1 MAVVS
6 DTFWVGKSVLI
17 TGITGFKGSWLATWL
32 VNLGAKVSGF
42 GLAPAS
48 DCLFLDAEVD
58 KTCDVKIIDI
68 RNYKDVEAFISVT
81 QPDIVFHL
89 AAQPL
94 VRSGY
99 DDPVNTFSTNI
110 MGTVNLLDAIRRTSC
125 VRVVINV
132 TTDKVYK
139 NSGRSKAFR
148 ENDKLGGVDPYSNS
162 KSCSELI
169 TESYY
174 NSFFKGRGVG
184 IATARAGNVLGGGDV
199 SCDRLVPDFYRS
211 VKSKKC
217 LIIRNPKS
225 IRPWQH
231 VLEPLNGYM
240 LLAEALWRDPTDFS
254 KAWNFGP
261 SSQHFL
267 QVIDLVRLLSTVA
280 KRAPNIVV
288 GKPDFTEDQFLTI
301 ESKQSKKKLDWQNVL
316 EIRQVLELVND
327 FEVKSLRANSSGELI
342 KQQIQY
348 YMSSLIKAKL
358 SVKS

>member
-17 TGITGFKGSWLATWL
+17 TGITGFKGSWLAAWL

-110 MGTVNLLDAIRRTSC
+110 MGTVNLLDAIRRSSN

-139 NSGRSKAFR
+139 NSGRSRAFK

-199 SCDRLVPDFYRS
+199 SCDRLVPDFYRALRD
-211 VKSKKC
+211 KSQ
-217 LIIRNPKS
+217 LIIRSPNS

-231 VLEPLNGYM
+231 VLEPLHGYL
-240 LLAEALWRDPTDFS
+240 LLAQSLWQKPKKFS
-254 KAWNFGP
+254 SAWNFGP
-261 SSQHFL
+261 GSNVCVTVQELLNLLCSIAVEEPIISVSEGAFREASFLTLNSQKAEKHLRWRDYLPLISVLTLVNEYEQRPTKDGSAYNIISSQ
-267 QVIDLVRLLSTVA
+267 
-280 KRAPNIVV
+280 
-288 GKPDFTEDQFLTI
+288 I
-301 ESKQSKKKLDWQNVL
+301 ERYQKD
-316 EIRQVLELVND
+316 
-327 FEVKSLRANSSGELI
+327 VK
-342 KQQIQY
+342 
-348 YMSSLIKAKL
+348 
-358 SVKS
+358 